1 MIIKTP
7 KHQYFIGC
15 RDDTDKFLDHGVGW
29 MAFKKLY
36 KLGGYLYCWKC
47 GLPQGEFLPSSHP
60 LFRKGQKMQC
70 PLDDLVVT
78 LLWFIRHDK
87 PLWVIAFFV
96 EPFLH

>member
-1 MIIKTP
+1 
-7 KHQYFIGC
+7 
-15 RDDTDKFLDHGVGW
+15 

-47 GLPQGEFLPSSHP
+47 GLPQGEFLPSSYP

-70 PLDDLVVT
+70 QLDDLVVT

-87 PLWVIAFFV
+87 LLWVTACRAFPSLGLYMTLKEFAGWIGNESGADGFIMV
-96 EPFLH
+96 